1 MNFYN
6 TCITILLITHTYTVH
21 IQLRPKKTVF
31 CYLKASWNLTGT
43 FTEIPLFHVLNARIT
58 FGNINGCDAAVEG
71 VTTIEDAGKI
81 TASIDE
87 TSFDSPPGYRKLGK
101 VIISSSIHSLREAIN
116 FLHVAWLSTLR
127 VLNWFIPV

>member
-1 MNFYN
+1 M
-6 TCITILLITHTYTVH
+6 
-21 IQLRPKKTVF
+21 
-31 CYLKASWNLTGT
+31 
-43 FTEIPLFHVLNARIT
+43 LNARIT

-101 VIISSSIHSLREAIN
+101 VIISSSIHCLREAIN
-116 FLHVAWLSTLR
+116 FLHVA
-127 VLNWFIPV
+127 

>member
-1 MNFYN
+1 MYYYFAY
-6 TCITILLITHTYTVH
+6 HTYIYSTYPVKT
-21 IQLRPKKTVF
+21 KKNSVF
-31 CYLKASWNLTGT
+31 YLKASWNLTGT

-116 FLHVAWLSTLR
+116 FLHVAWLSTLK